1 LAKGS
6 IALAPRKEEKLA
18 SHVFNTL
25 VSKKSKKA
33 KKGGQVQQ
41 NSNENT
47 IDFQI
52 IKKFNSLNLSVPIK
66 DEDYAKTIT
75 ELDQLRDA
83 LIYWGKIIQ
92 RQTRIKYIR
101 NSLKLSKED
110 EFKQQAEED
119 EKYIEQEKAKYQ
131 GEDASK
137 QELNADKLK
146 IAQAIDRE
154 SRLNRMWAD
163 EDDDEDGEEEIGS
176 DDKYRRKQDRSQKQS
191 NASKKPVKEK

>member
-1 LAKGS
+1 MAKGS